1 MSLFTTPVEVT
12 PFPWRSDHARHH
24 VLIGSCFTE
33 HVGTLMAELKFPVT
47 VNPFGILYNPVS
59 VASCLR
65 RLVTGQPFT
74 REELFEHDGLW
85 HSYSHHGRFSA
96 PDAGEALENINRA
109 LTLGAVS
116 LRNAGF
122 LLITLGTARVYEH
135 RATGETV
142 ANCHKVPAREFR
154 PYRLTVAHAVASL
167 REALEA
173 CWQANPSLKVI
184 LTVSPVRHNQ
194 DGPTENQLSKAVL
207 LLAADALVSGYGSER
222 CAYFPAY
229 EIMMDELRDYRFYQ
243 PDMVHPSPLA
253 VEVIWEKFSTSFFTP
268 EALRLAREIARLRQ
282 AVDHRPIHPATKAYR
297 LFLTRALENATR
309 LAKNHPG
316 LDFSAEIDYF
326 SKQIGD

>member
-33 HVGTLMAELKFPVT
+33 HVGTLMTELKFPVT
-47 VNPFGILYNPVS
+47 VNPSGILYNPVS

-65 RLVTGQPFT
+65 RLVSGQPFT
-74 REELFEHDGLW
+74 RDELFEHDGLW

-207 LLAADALVSGYGSER
+207 LLAADALVSGYAQVCDNALVGDN
-222 CAYFPAY
+222 A
-229 EIMMDELRDYRFYQ
+229 
-243 PDMVHPSPLA
+243 MVDGNAWVGGNAWVSDNARVGGYAMVGGYAAA
-253 VEVIWEKFSTSFFTP
+253 VLMNSHGAGQSFS
-268 EALRLAREIARLRQ
+268 R
-282 AVDHRPIHPATKAYR
+282 
-297 LFLTRALENATR
+297 
-309 LAKNHPG
+309 
-316 LDFSAEIDYF
+316 
-326 SKQIGD
+326 